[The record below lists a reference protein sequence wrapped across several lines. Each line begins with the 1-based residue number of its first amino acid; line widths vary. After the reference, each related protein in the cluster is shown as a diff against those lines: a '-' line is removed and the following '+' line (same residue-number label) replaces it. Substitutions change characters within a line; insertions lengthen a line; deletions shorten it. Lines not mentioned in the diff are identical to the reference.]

1 VIRLS
6 KKTIIISSVVICISL
21 VIGLSFAYFSWRSDV
36 DEKTDVRVVV
46 EGLDITYNGGDD
58 ITNAKLN
65 PTLTKNE
72 GIEKKLTISLANT
85 LNNSVC
91 ADFKLELTTLPT
103 ELQYESFRY
112 EFYKGSELLNEGG
125 MNDKNEGDIITL
137 AEKQTVT
144 DVVDEYT
151 LYLWINGN
159 METPNVMMNKSFSF
173 KISALASDNGCDVE
187 VIPTEFY
194 VDASGARVPDLIE
207 GMVPITWDSNNNIVK
222 ADYYNINS
230 EYAGY
235 DYSSNKYANVVM
247 VAESSREEY
256 LNASAGTTINES
268 DILAYYV
275 WIPRY
280 RYQLFNTEFNTAVYT
295 FPDLETMGECSAN
308 CEQTIFIEYE
318 KLDDEKV
325 QGTQNGQM
333 LTHPAFTFGE
343 TELNGLWVA
352 KFEPSADVNSLCYTE
367 ISLDNCNNTNQDLR
381 ILPGVSSLRYQY
393 LSTQYFS
400 GQKFASTTYLTETGV
415 NEADSH
421 IAKNIE
427 WGAIAYLSN
436 SSYGK
441 NSEIAINNV
450 SGYFTGG
457 GEGKAYLTN
466 TEQSSNGN
474 ITGIYDISGGC
485 FESVM
490 GNYNNTAGNS
500 GLDMTT
506 LGDYVD
512 IYDVLDASGSILGDA
527 IGETGIWYSDYN
539 VALNASSPWYIRGGY
554 RTSGVYAGAFAYN
567 RANGQYSTY
576 RTFRPIMIAK

>member
-1 VIRLS
+1 VFTDGDVVNKRKLILIIFLILSIVITGTL
-6 KKTIIISSVVICISL
+6 
-21 VIGLSFAYFSWRSDV
+21 AYFSVVTERSALV
-36 DEKTDVRVVV
+36 LVLGEQDEVLVTLEPFEIKGTLMSVTNYTSFETNSIEDDYIEMTAENFSSVPKKVIFYYRINDIDDSLVSTSLKYTITSSSEINGTYTEVTTGNFSSAASGFDMAIYEIDIPANSTIFYRVFTY
-46 EGLDITYNGGDD
+46 LDGNTNVSGMAGALIDAEFRAEMDYVISPDLDNGM
-58 ITNAKLN
+58 IPVTLN
-65 PTLTKNE
+65 YSGSTLTVK
-72 GIEKKLTISLANT
+72 
-85 LNNSVC
+85 
-91 ADFKLELTTLPT
+91 
-103 ELQYESFRY
+103 
-112 EFYKGSELLNEGG
+112 
-125 MNDKNEGDIITL
+125 
-137 AEKQTVT
+137 TV
-144 DVVDEYT
+144 
-151 LYLWINGN
+151 
-159 METPNVMMNKSFSF
+159 
-173 KISALASDNGCDVE
+173 
-187 VIPTEFY
+187 
-194 VDASGARVPDLIE
+194 
-207 GMVPITWDSNNNIVK
+207 
-222 ADYYNINS
+222 
-230 EYAGY
+230 
-235 DYSSNKYANVVM
+235 YSSDENWFDYENHKWANVVL
-247 VAESSREEY
+247 VKENNRANY
-256 LNASAGTTINES
+256 IGTSGVTINQS